1 VDARNKSGHDKKRK
15 RLADIVALGAA
26 AFFFIVPATAQT
38 LERGYEDRT
47 MRGPGTA
54 AGAVIYAPGLAR
66 DGAPITATPY
76 VVDDLQAAGWDV
88 FRFVPPAAGD
98 IIEIA
103 ATALADAARELHERS
118 YKRIAL
124 IGQSYGGWL
133 SLAAARP
140 ATQPIDAVVALAPAA
155 FGARGQSA
163 DWKANATALL
173 PLAEAVTARHVLVFL
188 FTGDEYDP
196 GGRAGGLRE
205 VFARRGIDAAVID
218 EPHDLIGHSAGLT
231 RAFARRFGPCLRDL
245 VERVDPAGP
254 FDCPDPGW
262 SAMGDFGVPPELASL
277 APAADADPGLAPM
290 VGRWYG
296 VYETGREALFIVRTA
311 DKDRAEA
318 VYAFGPI
325 IRGIDAPTGSTRRRG
340 VFDAATGTLRFA
352 EPEADTAIDCRVQA
366 DGSLAFSITRKSGGE
381 PLRAVLRRLTE

>member
-1 VDARNKSGHDKKRK
+1 MR
-15 RLADIVALGAA
+15 RLRFMLAALFVCGPFFLAPGAS
-26 AFFFIVPATAQT
+26 AQT

-47 MRGPGTA
+47 IRGPGTA
-54 AGAVIYAPGLAR
+54 AGAVIYAPGLVR

-76 VVDDLQAAGWDV
+76 VVDDLQGAGWDV

-98 IIEIA
+98 IIEVA

-124 IGQSYGGWL
+124 VGQSYGGWL

-140 ATQPIDAVVALAPAA
+140 GTPPVDAVVALAPAA

-163 DWKANATALL
+163 DWRANATALL
-173 PLAEAVTARHVLVFL
+173 PLADAVSARHVLVFL
-188 FTGDEYDP
+188 FKGDEYDP
-196 GGRAGGLRE
+196 GGRAGPLRKI
-205 VFARRGIDAAVID
+205 FARRAIDAAVID
-218 EPHDLIGHSAGLT
+218 EPHDLMGHSAGLT
-231 RAFARRFGPCLRDL
+231 RAFARRFGPCLREV
-245 VERVDPAGP
+245 VERAEPAGP

-262 SAMGDFGVPPELASL
+262 SAMGDFGVPPDLATVT
-277 APAADADPGLAPM
+277 PAADADPGLAPL

-296 VYETGREALFIVRTA
+296 VYETGREALFILRTA
-311 DKDRAEA
+311 DKDRAQA

-325 IRGIDAPTGSTRRRG
+325 IRGVDAPTGSTRRRG

-352 EPEADTAIDCRVQA
+352 EPEADTVIECRLQA
-366 DGSLAFSITRKSGGE
+366 DDTLAFSIARKAGGE
-381 PLRAVLRRLTE
+381 PLKAVLRRVE